1 MGCFWAGLRCGLA
14 WLGFDLGLVC
24 LGFLEFGFLGLGLV
38 LGFWFKGLAEIFM
51 AKRTAF

>member
-1 MGCFWAGLRCGLA
+1 MAGERLDKDGL
-14 WLGFDLGLVC
+14 F